1 MSILPPDHGRV
12 VKPPT
17 IPRVLNWRGASLVVV
32 ACAAALSAACGS
44 ATSTPSAKAT
54 TSTTHTSTSPAASAA
69 ADNLTVTVAT
79 TGVGAWQLVAIPVAM
94 LKNNAAHHGAAAV
107 VVHFVTH
114 GPGGGTLGSLDSE
127 PVNLAPGET
136 LPVAADCTDGCNGA
150 TTTDVKVD
158 VGSWTTASGPFFTA
172 VAGTFQC
179 GTGACNGGG
188 RGQGT
193 VSGQLTV
200 SRLAADVSIVE
211 FAVCTDSGGTIIGAG
226 TTQTIWPGGATATA
240 RVPVIVNNAPAA
252 CQLSASAG
260 W

>member
-1 MSILPPDHGRV
+1 MPNLR
-12 VKPPT
+12 
-17 IPRVLNWRGASLVVV
+17 AAALVVV
-32 ACAAALSAACGS
+32 ACAAVLSAACGA
-44 ATSTPSAKAT
+44 ATSTPSARVT
-54 TSTTHTSTSPAASAA
+54 TTTHTSTTPAASAA
-69 ADNLTVTVAT
+69 ADNQTVSVVT

-127 PVNLAPGET
+127 AVNLAPGET

-158 VGSWTTASGPFFTA
+158 VGSWTTSSGPFFTA

-179 GTGACNGGG
+179 GTGSCNGGG
-188 RGQGT
+188 HGQGT

-200 SRLAADVSIVE
+200 SRLAQDVSIVE
-211 FAVCTDSGGTIIGAG
+211 FAVCTDAAGTIMGAG
-226 TTQTIWPGGATATA
+226 TTQTIWPGGGTSAAH
-240 RVPVIVNNAPAA
+240 VPVIVNNAPAA